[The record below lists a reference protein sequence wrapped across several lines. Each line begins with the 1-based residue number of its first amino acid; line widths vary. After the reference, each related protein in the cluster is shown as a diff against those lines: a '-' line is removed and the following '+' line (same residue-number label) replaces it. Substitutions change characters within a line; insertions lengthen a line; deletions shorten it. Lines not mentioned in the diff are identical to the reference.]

1 MSKGVKLLKDI
12 KGFDD
17 VGIGVIW
24 FEEGKGEYIL
34 CKDLK
39 GYDLTEV
46 QIYRYNNFFRTMH
59 KVDSIGKDDKTYA
72 YCVKR
77 KDLEGNKGAE

>member
-1 MSKGVKLLKDI
+1 MSKKVKLLKDI

-39 GYDLTEV
+39 GYDLTGI
-46 QIYRYNNFFRTMH
+46 QIYRYNNFFRQMRE
-59 KVDSIGKDDKTYA
+59 VDAIEKDSRNFA

-77 KDLEGNKGAE
+77 KDLEKGKSA